1 MNAHLDLLS
10 DPAVEFALRY
20 LTTLFGAAA
29 MYVFSLNKGF
39 EGAAAWLRKMLPGR
53 APVTYDRLDF
63 LVVVIAGS
71 IIGTI
76 SFSPASTFEALAA
89 GFGWVGAM
97 QILIN
102 RSIQDPAAVALGAGN
117 EPSRDDDNN

>member
-1 MNAHLDLLS
+1 MAKIIALLE
-10 DPAVEFALRY
+10 DPTMQFVLRY

-39 EGAAAWLRKMLPGR
+39 EGALAWLKRVFPGHGQ
-53 APVTYDRLDF
+53 VFYDRLDF
-63 LVVVIAGS
+63 IIVVIAGS
-71 IIGTI
+71 VIGTI
-76 SFSPASTFEALAA
+76 SFSPTGTFEALAA

-102 RSIQDPAAVALGAGN
+102 RP
-117 EPSRDDDNN
+117 EPREGG